1 MLVLRSCMM
10 VAYAVLRLRGRSPEV
25 AAKDLLMHRYE
36 GRIVPAYRKAVEE
49 WVSARGPAPHGN
61 IDNG

>member
-1 MLVLRSCMM
+1 MM

-25 AAKDLLMHRYE
+25 AAKDLLMHRHE

-49 WVSARGPAPHGN
+49 WVSTRGSAPHGN